1 MSRMHEAE
9 NLFDG
14 LRLISPFGYSARL
27 HIRFAAPLFFRRT
40 HSKLWTTRYDENA
53 FAMRDPRIFWG
64 LSICGATRW
73 SEIKFP
79 DPFHILKQAR
89 EHGMCFGA
97 AVSCGLITSRSI
109 VVVAREDR
117 EFADEEIEELQVLTH
132 ALHEI
137 CEPPT
142 KLTGCQIEALVL
154 LDEGHRYKSAANK
167 LGISESALK
176 IRLRSA
182 RKRLEARTTAEAI
195 RKARE
200 YRLL

>member
-1 MSRMHEAE
+1 MPWMHEVE
-9 NLFDG
+9 NLFSK
-14 LRLISPFGYSARL
+14 LQLISPLGYSARL
-27 HIRFAAPLFFRRT
+27 HIRIAAPLLFRRN

-53 FAMRDPRIFWG
+53 FALRDPRIFWG

-79 DPFHILKQAR
+79 DPFQILKQAR
-89 EHGMCFGA
+89 EYGMCFGA
-97 AVSCGLITSRSI
+97 AASCGPITSRSI
-109 VVVAREDR
+109 VIVTREDR
-117 EFADEEIEELQVLTH
+117 EFADEEIEELQVLTL

-137 CEPPT
+137 CEPPF

-154 LDEGHRYKSAANK
+154 LDEGHRNMSAANK

-176 IRLRSA
+176 FRLRSA
-182 RKRLEARTTAEAI
+182 RMRLEARTTAEAI
-195 RKARE
+195 RKARV

>member
-1 MSRMHEAE
+1 MSRMHEVE
-9 NLFDG
+9 SLFNG

-40 HSKLWTTRYDENA
+40 QSKRWATKYDENA

-73 SEIKFP
+73 SEIKLP

-97 AVSCGLITSRSI
+97 AVSCGPITSRSI
-109 VVVAREDR
+109 VVVSREDR
-117 EFADEEIEELQVLTH
+117 EFSDVEIEELQDLTH

-137 CEPPT
+137 CEPPSE
-142 KLTGCQIEALVL
+142 LTICQIEALIL
-154 LDEGHRYKSAANK
+154 LDEGHRHTFAANK

-176 IRLRSA
+176 FRLSSA